1 MLEDLPHNP
10 IEAHKEIV
18 HKLNEHSLAIKNH
31 SEQLLKIEELN
42 RKQDEKLEK
51 ISKDTSTLVEVSRAG
66 EGLLKLMKWIG
77 KATVWLG
84 YIASALY
91 ALYYSITNWPNNG

>member
-1 MLEDLPHNP
+1 MIENLPHNP

-18 HKLNEHSLAIKNH
+18 HKLNEHSLAIKKHN
-31 SEQLLKIEELN
+31 EQLLKIEDLN

-51 ISKDTSTLVEVSRAG
+51 ISKDTSTLIEISKAG
-66 EGLLKLMKWIG
+66 EGLLKVMQWTG
-77 KATVWLG
+77 KAAVWLG
-84 YIASALY
+84 SIASALY

>member
-1 MLEDLPHNP
+1 MIEDLPHNP

-31 SEQLLKIEELN
+31 SEQLLKIEDLN

-51 ISKDTSTLVEVSRAG
+51 ISKDTSTLIEISKAG
-66 EGLLKLMKWIG
+66 EGILKVMQWVG

-84 YIASALY
+84 SIASALY